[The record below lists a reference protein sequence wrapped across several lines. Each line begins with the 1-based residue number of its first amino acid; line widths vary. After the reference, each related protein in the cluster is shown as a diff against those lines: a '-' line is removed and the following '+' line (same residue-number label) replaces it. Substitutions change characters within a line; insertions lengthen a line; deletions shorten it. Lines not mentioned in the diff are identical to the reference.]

1 MALPARMTSAYKP
14 PVAAILL
21 LDAAKKDSTGTF
33 KGPPHPALC
42 APDPTI
48 VPSTSGAILTI
59 FIA

>member
-1 MALPARMTSAYKP
+1 MTSAYKP

-48 VPSTSGAILTI
+48 VPSTSGATLTI